1 MQCGSRMK
9 LLVQEVQTFFAST
22 HKDNNS
28 NPAGSAQELPNTK
41 GWASAT
47 KDEDTSKDFIK
58 VGTY

>member
-1 MQCGSRMK
+1 MK